1 MIHAIV
7 SWVGFG
13 VIVFTTV
20 LVIYVGM
27 TGDK

>member
-1 MIHAIV
+1 VIHAIV

-13 VIVFTTV
+13 IIVFTTV

-27 TGDK
+27 SGDK

>member
-13 VIVFTTV
+13 ISMFTTIV
-20 LVIYVGM
+20 IIYVGM
-27 TGDK
+27 SGHK

>member
-13 VIVFTTV
+13 VIMFTTIV
-20 LVIYVGM
+20 IIYVGM
-27 TGDK
+27 SGHK

>member
-1 MIHAIV
+1 VIHAIV

-13 VIVFTTV
+13 IIVFTTV

>member
-13 VIVFTTV
+13 IIVFTTV

-27 TGDK
+27 SGEK

>member
-13 VIVFTTV
+13 IIMFTTI
-20 LVIYVGM
+20 LIIYVGM
-27 TGDK
+27 TGRK

>member
-13 VIVFTTV
+13 LIMFITIMI
-20 LVIYVGM
+20 IYVGM
-27 TGDK
+27 TGE

>member
-13 VIVFTTV
+13 IIVFTTV

-27 TGDK
+27 TGEK

>member
-27 TGDK
+27 SGEK

>member
-13 VIVFTTV
+13 IIMFTTIV
-20 LVIYVGM
+20 IIYVGM
-27 TGDK
+27 SGHK

>member
-13 VIVFTTV
+13 IIVFTTV

-27 TGDK
+27 SGDK

>member
-13 VIVFTTV
+13 IIVFTTV